1 MDRIIRGIAAD
12 GTVRVMSAITTETVG
27 EAIRRHKTA
36 PTASAAFGRSLTG
49 ALLLASTLKDFDRLT
64 LIIEADGPIGR
75 IVTEAD
81 SQGNVRGYVK
91 NPLADLPTKNGK
103 FDVGGVVG
111 KGMLY
116 VIREEGSD
124 VGFYRE
130 PYRGSSPLISGEIA
144 EDIAYYLATSE
155 QIPSAVI
162 LGVLLQSK
170 EPFVKAAG
178 GVMVQIMPGA
188 DKKTVEM
195 IEETIKK
202 ASQLTSVIN
211 EGASVE
217 DLIKLALGNLEF
229 EILQEKPVK
238 FSCNCSL
245 ERVTS
250 MISAMEKKEVE
261 AMLKEDKGA
270 KVTCEF
276 CNKTYELTEEDLAKI
291 LSNYDQ

>member
-1 MDRIIRGIAAD
+1 MDRIIRAIAAD
-12 GTVRVMSAITTETVG
+12 GTVRIISAITTKTVS
-27 EAIRRHKTA
+27 EAIRQHEMA
-36 PTASAAFGRSLTG
+36 PTASAAFGRTLT
-49 ALLLASTLKDFDRLT
+49 AAVLLASTLKDFDRLT
-64 LIIEADGPIGR
+64 IVIESDGPIGG

-81 SQGNVRGYVK
+81 SKGNVRGYVK

-116 VIREEGSD
+116 VIREEGFEM
-124 VGFYRE
+124 GFYRE

-162 LGVLLQSK
+162 LGVLLQNK

-178 GVMVQIMPGA
+178 GLMVQIMPGA
-188 DKKTVEM
+188 NEKIIEM

-202 ASQLTSVIN
+202 APQLTNVIN

-217 DLIKLALGNLEF
+217 DLIKLALGNLDF
-229 EILQEKPVK
+229 QILQENPVR
-238 FSCNCSL
+238 FACNCSL
-245 ERVTS
+245 DRVIS
-250 MISAMEKKEVE
+250 MISAMEKSEIE

-270 KVTCEF
+270 KVTCGF
-276 CNKTYELTEEDLAKI
+276 CNKTYNLSEDDLAKI
-291 LSNYDQ
+291 LSSLNN